1 MFIVCTELK
10 ALISLLFSEP
20 KNLILSARNASLTLT
35 WTSLRK
41 IVSTL
46 YYEATI
52 KHIGES
58 KPLTEFKIAAHE
70 PCEATFEQ
78 LMAYTQFRIAV
89 RACTSEHDCGDTA
102 VFEASTLPSRKLY
115 PLNLKKVFEQLL
127 VEAIRWC

>member
-1 MFIVCTELK
+1 MSIVCTELK
-10 ALISLLFSEP
+10 ALTSLLFSAP
-20 KNLILSARNASLTLT
+20 KNLILSARTNDSLTLT
-35 WTSLRK
+35 WTSLSK

-89 RACTSEHDCGDTA
+89 RACTSVHDCGDTA
-102 VFEASTLPSRKLY
+102 VFEVSTLPSRKLY
-115 PLNLKKVFEQLL
+115 PLSLKKLL
-127 VEAIRWC
+127 

>member
-1 MFIVCTELK
+1 MSIVCTELK

-20 KNLILSARNASLTLT
+20 KNLILSARTNDSLTLT
-35 WTSLRK
+35 WTSLSK

-58 KPLTEFKIAAHE
+58 KPFTEFKIAAHE

-89 RACTSEHDCGDTA
+89 CACNSVHDCGDTA
-102 VFEASTLPSRKLY
+102 VFEASTLPSRKFLS
-115 PLNLKKVFEQLL
+115 P
-127 VEAIRWC
+127 